1 MVSSGGYVAS
11 FSVET
16 WGFHTTEREEE
27 TSPTNRADLI
37 TIIKEK
43 HAGNLSRIIEISHIL
58 IIRRSPSHTG
68 YLTEPSRIKLN
79 VSWN

>member
-37 TIIKEK
+37 TIVDLRFKD
-43 HAGNLSRIIEISHIL
+43 AQVVV
-58 IIRRSPSHTG
+58 G
-68 YLTEPSRIKLN
+68 YQGETQLY
-79 VSWN
+79 